1 MKYLSLFS
9 GIEAATV
16 AWKQL
21 GWECI
26 GVSEIDPFA
35 CEVLKYHYPK
45 IPNLGD
51 ITKITKETL
60 HDIKQKYTNEPIIV
74 VGGSPCQ
81 AFSVAG
87 LRKGLEDPRGNLM
100 LEYIRVVATIQPTY
114 FIWENVPGALSS
126 NNGRDFGTLLQTMA
140 QLGYSLCW
148 RVLDS
153 KNFGVPQRRRRVFLV
168 GHLGNEKRPFE
179 ILFEPKS
186 MHRNNPKSKQKRQ
199 DNTPNTTQSTTKY
212 SEPIIVQNGQT
223 KGITKIQNNI
233 SPTLTSHIANSPTNS
248 PLIATI
254 ESTQPNAIMNTK
266 TKHSP
271 TLTAAMGD
279 GGGHIPMTIIPF
291 KHYRYTNVPKHSGC
305 LLADDGK
312 YKLDHQWVTSNK
324 IITEKQY
331 ASTLCARDHKGIA
344 SDSWGHDSQQAVVH
358 NTRVRRLT
366 PIECERLQGFPDNYT
381 QIPWKGKEAKD
392 CPTSHRYRCLGNS
405 MTTNVM
411 LWIGKRI
418 DGIHTHSPLSQH
430 KDNT

>member
-9 GIEAATV
+9 GIEAASV

-60 HDIKQKYTNEPIIV
+60 HDIKQKYTNEPLIV

-81 AFSVAG
+81 AFSISG

-114 FIWENVPGALSS
+114 FIWENVPGVLSS
-126 NNGRDFGTLLQTMA
+126 NNGKDFGTLLQTMA

-148 RVLDS
+148 RTLDS

-186 MHRNNPKSKQKRQ
+186 MHRTHTKSKQKRQ
-199 DNTPNTTQSTTKY
+199 DYTPKTTTSTTKY
-212 SEPIIVQNGQT
+212 CKPITEI
-223 KGITKIQNNI
+223 K
-233 SPTLTSHIANSPTNS
+233 
-248 PLIATI
+248 
-254 ESTQPNAIMNTK
+254 
-266 TKHSP
+266 
-271 TLTAAMGD
+271 
-279 GGGHIPMTIIPF
+279 IIPF
-291 KHYRYTNVPKHSGC
+291 KNKKYTNLPQHSGC
-305 LLADDGK
+305 LLADDAK
-312 YKLDHQWVTSNK
+312 YKLDHQWLTSNK
-324 IITEKQY
+324 IVTEKQY
-331 ASTLCARDHKGIA
+331 ASTLCARDYKGIGA
-344 SDSWGHDSQQAVVH
+344 DSWGHDSQHAVIH

-366 PIECERLQGFPDNYT
+366 PIEYERLQGFPDNYT